1 MAESCYDDS
10 VPAQAWNFLK
20 LVSKY
25 GYCQDTLGTP
35 GDLIDGQPRDA
46 LDPCNDLYILMCF
59 AAAQVAVGSV
69 QILSCLFGK
78 LKKGKVA
85 DEGVTG
91 NEDDKTDDA
100 SNGGMTILGVLS
112 WIAGIIMLTI
122 YTSAETFGTS
132 LPNASPDG
140 ERFYNSFKA
149 AVIMNVTLFAFGL
162 LFILTLAGIFVFRFI
177 FKNERCKTLF
187 IFIFH
192 VIVMGI
198 ATSFYGC
205 IAYYGW
211 PYVHGSCLDQI
222 ENGYSGPSENTVK
235 LTIDSSWLLT
245 DIDVDGNKT
254 ALESDLKTIFEQKW
268 YAGPQAECMVNDD
281 CEELLEVCN
290 LGICGKAASTKDD
303 VPDPVCAKGRDC
315 GKGKTCNAGQ
325 CEANAKDMCGSRL
338 DCKANETCETY
349 KEDNKEVS
357 KCKKRVPQL
366 NAYNYEFGQYFYKTA
381 CKLNEPSN
389 GVRSGDLEFSCS
401 FQYEADAIQHRI
413 NDTYLEE
420 EDDSGAYYFDDA
432 LECNLL
438 DLQFRQFQLDMLT
451 LNAFEAE
458 KLAVGDCS
466 AEKAI
471 ISTPAPATT
480 EAMPDKTT
488 RAYIDGE

>member
-1 MAESCYDDS
+1 MGRKSKTRMAESCYDDS
-10 VPAQAWNFLK
+10 VPAQPWNFIK
-20 LVSKY
+20 LVTKY

-35 GDLIDGQPRDA
+35 GDIIDGQPREV

-69 QILSCLFGK
+69 QILSCIIGK
-78 LKKGKVA
+78 IKNKNKVGSE
-85 DEGVTG
+85 EGVSDVDGTG
-91 NEDDKTDDA
+91 ADDA
-100 SNGGMTILGVLS
+100 SNGGMTVLGVLS
-112 WIAGIIMLTI
+112 WIAGIIMLSI
-122 YTSAETFGTS
+122 YTSVENFETS
-132 LPNASPDG
+132 LPNSG
-140 ERFYNSFKA
+140 SLRLYNSFKA
-149 AVIMNVTLFAFGL
+149 AVILNVVLFSFGL
-162 LFILTLAGIFVFRFI
+162 LFILTITGIFVFSFI
-177 FKNERCKTLF
+177 FKKGRLGTLF
-187 IFIFH
+187 TFIFS
-192 VIVMGI
+192 VIIMGI

-303 VPDPVCAKGRDC
+303 VPDPVCAKGLDC

-366 NAYNYEFGQYFYKTA
+366 NAYNYEFGQYF
-381 CKLNEPSN
+381 
-389 GVRSGDLEFSCS
+389 
-401 FQYEADAIQHRI
+401 
-413 NDTYLEE
+413 
-420 EDDSGAYYFDDA
+420 
-432 LECNLL
+432 
-438 DLQFRQFQLDMLT
+438 
-451 LNAFEAE
+451 
-458 KLAVGDCS
+458 
-466 AEKAI
+466 
-471 ISTPAPATT
+471 
-480 EAMPDKTT
+480 
-488 RAYIDGE
+488 